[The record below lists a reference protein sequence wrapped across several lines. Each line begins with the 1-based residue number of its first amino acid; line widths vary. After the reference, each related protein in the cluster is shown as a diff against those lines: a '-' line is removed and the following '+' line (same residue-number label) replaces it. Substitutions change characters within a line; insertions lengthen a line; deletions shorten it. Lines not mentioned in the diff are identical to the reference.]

1 VSDQAELTAG
11 ERRRD
16 TWRVWFVA
24 IAAIVLLN
32 AIDLITTYVAI
43 DMGADEGNPIVA
55 WMISNRL
62 VIAVK
67 AVVCGGIVAS
77 AVVAWRQGRRV
88 TLAELSLAWFAVGVY
103 TLVVVL
109 NSITVISLR

>member
-1 VSDQAELTAG
+1 VADPVDSTAG
-11 ERRRD
+11 ERRTD
-16 TWRVWFVA
+16 TWRAWFVA
-24 IAAIVLLN
+24 IGAIVLLN
-32 AIDLITTYVAI
+32 AIDIVTTYVAI

-62 VIAVK
+62 VIVVK
-67 AVVCGGIVAS
+67 AAVCAGIVAS
-77 AVVAWRQGRRV
+77 AVVARRRGRRV
-88 TLAELSLAWFAVGVY
+88 TLAELSLAWFVVGVY